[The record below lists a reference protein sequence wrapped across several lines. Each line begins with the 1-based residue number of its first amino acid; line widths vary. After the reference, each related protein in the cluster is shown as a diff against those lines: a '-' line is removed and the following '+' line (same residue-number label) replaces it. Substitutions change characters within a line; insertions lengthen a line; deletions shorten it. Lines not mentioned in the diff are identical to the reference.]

1 VTFYGRW
8 SPPTTILEGR
18 RSTSRCVYCP
28 SSEELTVV
36 MQPLSRISGLV
47 VLGSMVIACSGTDS
61 QGPAT
66 NSAGGNTGTGVG
78 SGGSSSAV
86 SQPTGGAIANSN
98 GGGPTGGVPVGAG
111 GKATGGAPPANGGS
125 LTGGAPFG
133 TGGKATGGTPIATGG
148 SQTGGATLGIG
159 GGTPRTDPVG
169 SGGKATG
176 GAPVGTAGKATGG
189 AAVATGGTSVS
200 AGAGGSSGA
209 GTGGC
214 TVGTWPTADPAAAGP
229 YAVTLEENIGPTAGT
244 ENAHF
249 DVIRPTDLAK
259 TDLCHPL
266 ITWGNG
272 HGDNPPTYMV
282 LLKQLASHGF
292 VVVASLTKTA
302 SQGTPLPQVAG
313 IDWILQENDLPTS
326 AYYRRID
333 TTHIGANGH
342 SEGGMASTMAGSD
355 ARVKA
360 IATLCGARANANLHG
375 PALLLCGGADTV
387 ATCSGMQ
394 SAFDG
399 ITQPVMLASQLTAT
413 HGSWIGSIKD
423 PFMIA
428 VTSWM
433 RLHLM
438 GDTAQKKMFYGT
450 DCSICANS
458 AVWKVL
464 GQKGLD

>member
-1 VTFYGRW
+1 V
-8 SPPTTILEGR
+8 S
-18 RSTSRCVYCP
+18 
-28 SSEELTVV
+28 
-36 MQPLSRISGLV
+36 MQPFGRISGLV
-47 VLGSMVIACSGTDS
+47 VLGSIAFACSGTDS
-61 QGPAT
+61 QGPASDGGAA
-66 NSAGGNTGTGVG
+66 NGAGGNTGNLAGT
-78 SGGSSSAV
+78 GGSSSAV
-86 SQPTGGAIANSN
+86 SGTTGGAVANS
-98 GGGPTGGVPVGAG
+98 
-111 GKATGGAPPANGGS
+111 
-125 LTGGAPFG
+125 
-133 TGGKATGGTPIATGG
+133 TGG
-148 SQTGGATLGIG
+148 S
-159 GGTPRTDPVG
+159 P
-169 SGGKATG
+169 TG
-176 GAPVGTAGKATGG
+176 GAPVGTGGRATGG
-189 AAVATGGTSVS
+189 APGATGGRTGTGG
-200 AGAGGSSGA
+200 ATGAGGTSAGVGGAAGA

-214 TVGTWPTADPAAAGP
+214 TVGTWPTGDPSVAGP

-249 DVIRPTDLAK
+249 DVIRPTDLTK
-259 TDLCHPL
+259 TNLCHPL

-313 IDWILQENDLPTS
+313 IDWILQENDTPTS
-326 AYYRRID
+326 IYYKRID

-342 SEGGMASTMAGSD
+342 SEGGMASTMTGSD

-375 PALLLCGGADTV
+375 PALLLCGGADTI

-399 ITQPVMLASQLTAT
+399 ITQPVMLANQLTAT

-428 VTSWM
+428 VTAWM

-438 GDTAQKKMFYGT
+438 DDTAQRKMFYGPT
-450 DCSICANS
+450 CTLCTNTAI
-458 AVWKVL
+458 WKVQ
-464 GQKGLD
+464 QKGMDQ